1 MAAIAAGVAAV
12 PAQAVP
18 VVVQYYPGYGQTQQ
32 TVQPASVQSATV
44 KGATERGATVSPPGW
59 GDASGGGSWG
69 SPDSSYSSYGYF
81 PDYGA
86 GYGVIER
93 SSYPYPENSI
103 NHSVL
108 INPTVI
114 NSPIYNSTL
123 VNPKIVSS
131 PSERPWARTTIIRF
145 PVPSDATGV
154 ILPIW
159 QYPGNII
166 RLR

>member
-1 MAAIAAGVAAV
+1 MGAIAAGIAAF

-32 TVQPASVQSATV
+32 TVQPASVPSSTV
-44 KGATERGATVSPPGW
+44 RGATVSAPDWAG
-59 GDASGGGSWG
+59 ASGGGYWG
-69 SPDSSYSSYGYF
+69 TPDSSYSSSGYF
-81 PDYGA
+81 PNYGA

-93 SSYPYPENSI
+93 STSPYPENSI
-103 NHSVL
+103 NNSVL

-123 VNPKIVSS
+123 VNPTIVSS
-131 PSERPWARTTIIRF
+131 PSDHHWARTTIIRF